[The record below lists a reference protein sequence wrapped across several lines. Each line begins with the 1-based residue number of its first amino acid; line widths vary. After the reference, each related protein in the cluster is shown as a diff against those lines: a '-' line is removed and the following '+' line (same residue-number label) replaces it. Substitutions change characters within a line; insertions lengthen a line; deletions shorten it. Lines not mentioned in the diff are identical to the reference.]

1 MSLQLTEHLS
11 KALLAPFGVPIG
23 AYRLASSP
31 AEARD
36 AAAFYGTP
44 VAVKGQVPAGSRGRS
59 GAVLHA
65 NTAAAAA
72 RAFTSVTAVEV
83 DGLRAVQALVEPWH
97 DITQE
102 LYLAVTF
109 DTQRQAPVLL
119 FSAVGGVDVES
130 HADHMR
136 TLLLP
141 AEAKLSTA
149 SIVALAEDA
158 AIDILAREPLAQ
170 VACNLAK
177 AFFELEAHT
186 VELNPLAEVSSG
198 VWLAVD
204 ARVVLD
210 ANALFRHPAVRAL
223 SETMLPRRPED
234 LVREA
239 TKLEFVP
246 LDGTIGLISGGAG
259 MTMAAMDLM
268 RDYGGRAACFLD
280 CSADVTPRGYA
291 AALDLV
297 LGLDGVRSILVSV
310 FGGLTRVDSVAKTFV
325 DLLARVRVEVPVVFR
340 LTGTNQGAAAAILQG
355 AGLHNF
361 VELDDA
367 VAAVVEAAS
376 FDTGLAS

>member
-141 AEAKLSTA
+141 AEA
-149 SIVALAEDA
+149 
-158 AIDILAREPLAQ
+158 
-170 VACNLAK
+170 
-177 AFFELEAHT
+177 
-186 VELNPLAEVSSG
+186 
-198 VWLAVD
+198 
-204 ARVVLD
+204 
-210 ANALFRHPAVRAL
+210 
-223 SETMLPRRPED
+223 
-234 LVREA
+234 
-239 TKLEFVP
+239 
-246 LDGTIGLISGGAG
+246 
-259 MTMAAMDLM
+259 
-268 RDYGGRAACFLD
+268 
-280 CSADVTPRGYA
+280 
-291 AALDLV
+291 
-297 LGLDGVRSILVSV
+297 
-310 FGGLTRVDSVAKTFV
+310 
-325 DLLARVRVEVPVVFR
+325 
-340 LTGTNQGAAAAILQG
+340 
-355 AGLHNF
+355 
-361 VELDDA
+361 
-367 VAAVVEAAS
+367 
-376 FDTGLAS
+376 